1 MRTSGDG
8 NTEAVRVLLVE
19 DHAVLRQAL
28 RLLLETF
35 PDITVVGEAGD
46 GREGLRLV
54 EKLRPR
60 VVILDIVMPEM
71 NGLEVARQVARR
83 CPDTRILILSA
94 AGTRELVVEALRAGA
109 SGFVIKRAD
118 TDELVLA
125 INLIAKGHHYFSDDL
140 AQSFDGS
147 ELIHESKLPGSDNP
161 MERLTEREREVV
173 QLLAEGHTT
182 RGIAGR
188 LVLSEKTVDGHK
200 SRAMAKLG
208 IQNRAALVKVA
219 IRHGLISV
227 E

>member
-83 CPDTRILILSA
+83 WPDTRILILSA